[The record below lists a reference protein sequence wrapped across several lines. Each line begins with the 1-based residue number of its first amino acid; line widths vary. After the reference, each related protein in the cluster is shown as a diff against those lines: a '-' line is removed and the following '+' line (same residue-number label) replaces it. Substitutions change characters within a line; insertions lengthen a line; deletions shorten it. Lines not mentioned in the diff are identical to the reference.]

1 MPEHRSQYGRRNR
14 THRLNPAA
22 EFRRR
27 VSSSSVTARFGAT
40 VNPLADAR
48 GSDRSPDRKGGVA
61 LQEHKT
67 TRSMHLYVHTL
78 FIDCHLL
85 ADDGTG
91 ESPDE
96 TEYSASFNG
105 RGAGARPLIPVV
117 TVGARSGSGI
127 SGSPAGPDRQSN
139 QRSHRWRTPG
149 HAPDLRPADLDCA
162 RVLKRN
168 EAFIRLAERPRQGLP
183 APRADLDD
191 LAQLCPLDRLC
202 QVPGLQP
209 DASLLGNQLQALVPD
224 LLDCTG
230 QLLSALQIHFD
241 VSLRLDPAKVAP
253 IAGGGRVERKSQL
266 VATAM
271 QLNHSLQLAY
281 CTNIHRGETWPE
293 TFAALNRYTLA
304 VREKVCPQQPFAIGL
319 RLGEYAAVELS
330 ERGTLR
336 DFHRWL
342 EKNSCY
348 IFTINGFPY
357 GQFHGTRVK
366 EQVYRP
372 DWTSPARLA
381 YTNRLFDLLE
391 QLVPAG
397 SAGSVSTLPGSFKE
411 FISSREQ
418 EIEICKNLCR
428 CVEHIA
434 RVSEKSKRQLQL
446 GLEPDPLGLFENSAE
461 TIAFFE
467 QLRAEHKNDPRLG
480 EHLGVNYDPCHFAV
494 EFEEPHTALN
504 SLHAA
509 GIKISKLHLSSA
521 LKISPT
527 PAARAELKKFADD
540 VYLHQVIAR
549 DQSGHRTIYRDLD
562 RKSV

>member
-253 IAGGGRVERKSQL
+253 IAGGGRVERKSQRD
-266 VATAM
+266 
-271 QLNHSLQLAY
+271 QNR
-281 CTNIHRGETWPE
+281 HRYRNLH
-293 TFAALNRYTLA
+293 F
-304 VREKVCPQQPFAIGL
+304 
-319 RLGEYAAVELS
+319 S
-330 ERGTLR
+330 
-336 DFHRWL
+336 
-342 EKNSCY
+342 NSCA
-348 IFTINGFPY
+348 
-357 GQFHGTRVK
+357 R
-366 EQVYRP
+366 
-372 DWTSPARLA
+372 SPAEPPDRRRSEPGNVCDQQHA
-381 YTNRLFDLLE
+381 EQQDQIKRQRGAVHAGHGLLE
-391 QLVPAG
+391 PVC
-397 SAGSVSTLPGSFKE
+397 
-411 FISSREQ
+411 REAQ
-418 EIEICKNLCR
+418 
-428 CVEHIA
+428 VESDGRRQIT
-434 RVSEKSKRQLQL
+434 QLQVR
-446 GLEPDPLGLFENSAE
+446 
-461 TIAFFE
+461 
-467 QLRAEHKNDPRLG
+467 QKND
-480 EHLGVNYDPCHFAV
+480 
-494 EFEEPHTALN
+494 
-504 SLHAA
+504 
-509 GIKISKLHLSSA
+509 
-521 LKISPT
+521 
-527 PAARAELKKFADD
+527 AELRSEERR
-540 VYLHQVIAR
+540 VGTECR
-549 DQSGHRTIYRDLD
+549 SRW
-562 RKSV
+562 S